1 MHDYEDRKAY
11 HALEK
16 YYIKVKKWYTLSA
29 FFKNPNIT
37 SIPQDVY
44 DEYMYHQKI

>member
-1 MHDYEDRKAY
+1 MHDYEDRKVY